1 MWSRVPGGRA
11 AVAVGM
17 WALGLAIAGKG
28 AANLAY
34 AHAVAPARFETGF
47 GSLRGTEE
55 MARLFR
61 AVRRHLVREPD
72 GRTLLYSYPDDAWLY
87 LALPADDATRFS
99 ILAEGYFPPEF
110 IQEMFGALDV
120 RRPGTIVLRLP
131 FSTESVRRAI
141 EKGYD
146 AVEETGQHRIYVR
159 RET

>member
-1 MWSRVPGGRA
+1 MWV
-11 AVAVGM
+11 
-17 WALGLAIAGKG
+17 LGLAIAGKG

-55 MARLFR
+55 MARLFH

-72 GRTLLYSYPDDAWLY
+72 GRTLLYSYPDDSWLY

-99 ILAEGYFPPEF
+99 VLVAGYFPPEF
-110 IQEMFGALDV
+110 VQEMLGVLEM
-120 RRPGTIVLRLP
+120 RRPGTVLLNLP
-131 FSTESVRRAI
+131 FSTESVRRTI